1 MDELKKYSP
10 EDILKN
16 PDLKKKFIALYE
28 KVFNE
33 KITNKCKGCLKRKLN
48 KLLTMNTKTIKL
60 MAGRTFLLKPNTCIW
75 VDRLNLHITNENLTD
90 EIAIKLLKTNRGYL
104 KFFQEIPEGWDR
116 TIVSPVPV
124 VIAAPAAVPVT
135 PAVPAAQP
143 AKKDYEIL
151 KPATVPESV
160 PESVP
165 VPEPVEHKV
174 NPVKKKGRPKKNI
187 K

>member
-10 EDILKN
+10 DEILKN
-16 PDLKKKFIALYE
+16 PDLKKKFITLYE
-28 KVFNE
+28 RIFNE

-60 MAGRTFLLKPNTCIW
+60 MAGRKFLLKPNTCIW

-90 EIAIKLLKTNRGYL
+90 EIAINLLKKNRGYL
-104 KFFQEIPEGWDR
+104 KFFQEISEGWD
-116 TIVSPVPV
+116 TKIVSPVPV
-124 VIAAPAAVPVT
+124 VIATPVAAPVT
-135 PAVPAAQP
+135 PAVQP
-143 AKKDYEIL
+143 VEKDYEIL
-151 KPATVPESV
+151 KPVTVPES
-160 PESVP
+160 

-174 NPVKKKGRPKKNI
+174 TPVKKKGRPKKNI